1 MSSRYGLYEF
11 LGYTRVTKVVTIR
24 CEETFVLCKSANVF
38 FNVNRSKSR
47 KPTVS
52 SNCSLE
58 TREHEVGI
66 ASNRK
71 LVHYG

>member
-1 MSSRYGLYEF
+1 MSF
-11 LGYTRVTKVVTIR
+11 WATHVVTMAVPMRGNNSYSNQYIDYQIA
-24 CEETFVLCKSANVF
+24 LKYDA
-38 FNVNRSKSR
+38 NRSKSR
-47 KPTVS
+47 KTAYS
-52 SNCSLE
+52 ANCSLE